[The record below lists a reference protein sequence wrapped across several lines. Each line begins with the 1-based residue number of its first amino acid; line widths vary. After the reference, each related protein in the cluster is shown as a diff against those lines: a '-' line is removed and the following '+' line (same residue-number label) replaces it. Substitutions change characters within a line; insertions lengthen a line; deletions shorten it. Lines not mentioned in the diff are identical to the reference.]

1 MKIIGALSAAL
12 VLAGPVLAAE
22 PPPGLKPALEAVVS
36 RDGAPGVT
44 AMVFRDGALLYRMDV
59 GAIAPDAR
67 LPIASA
73 SKWMT
78 SALIMTL
85 VDEGKLSLDEP
96 IGKRLPEL
104 SGPSAA
110 ITLRQLLSYTSGQ
123 GSLAGMV
130 DINQDL
136 RMPLAEGA
144 RAIAARPLEDPP
156 GEVFKYGSGAFQIAG
171 ALAEQASGKSWV
183 QLFDERLGRP
193 LGLTRTSWGNPLKPE
208 LPAAE
213 VRNPNLQAGVFTT
226 ADDYARFLHMIAQR
240 GVYQGRRILSEKA
253 IRTME
258 TDQTPKARMVYIPGG
273 MAPGAHYALGHWCEA
288 RTPDGT
294 CTMVSS
300 PGAFGVYPW
309 IDRTSGLYGVFFLR
323 HRLPAVAD
331 GLRAARA
338 EILKPTAAP

>member
-1 MKIIGALSAAL
+1 MKIIGALGAAL
-12 VLAGPVLAAE
+12 ILAGPVLAAE
-22 PPPGLKPALEAVVS
+22 PPAGLKPALEAVVS

-59 GAIAPDAR
+59 GDIAPDAR

-78 SALIMTL
+78 GALIMTL

-96 IGKRLPEL
+96 IGRRLPEL
-104 SGPSAA
+104 SGATAA

-123 GSLAGMV
+123 GSLAGFI
-130 DINQDL
+130 DLNQDL

-144 RAIAARPLEDPP
+144 RVIAARPLEDPP

-171 ALAEQASGKSWV
+171 ALAEQASGKSWI

-193 LGLTRTSWGNPLKPE
+193 LGLTGTSWGNPLKPE

-226 ADDYARFLHMIAQR
+226 AEDYARFLQMIAQR
-240 GVYQGRRILSEKA
+240 GVFQGRRILSEQA
-253 IRTME
+253 VRAME
-258 TDQTPKARMVYIPGG
+258 TDQTATARRVYVPPGMTG
-273 MAPGAHYALGHWCEA
+273 DTHYAIAHWCETQA
-288 RTPDGT
+288 TDGT

-300 PGAFGVYPW
+300 PGALGTYPW
-309 IDRTSGLYGVFFLR
+309 IDRTSGLYGLFFLR

-338 EILKPTAAP
+338 EILRPTVAP